1 MMDQCTFISKI
12 TEQKTQSHLGVRLSA
27 PLRLRGV
34 RGLEASEAFD
44 ASGSAG
50 CLLWGIFE
58 QKIGISNTKAFSY
71 ATLTVTMAPL
81 R

>member
-12 TEQKTQSHLGVRLSA
+12 TEQKTQSQLGVRLSA

-44 ASGSAG
+44 ASAG
-50 CLLWGIFE
+50 RGLFVLGH
-58 QKIGISNTKAFSY
+58 
-71 ATLTVTMAPL
+71 L
-81 R
+81 

>member
-34 RGLEASEAFD
+34 RGLEASEVFD
-44 ASGSAG
+44 ASGV
-50 CLLWGIFE
+50 WGVCFGASLN
-58 QKIGISNTKAFSY
+58 KRISNTKAFSY
-71 ATLTVTMAPL
+71 VTLTVTMAPL
-81 R
+81 C